1 MDKISIAI
9 HGGAGTILKSNMTN
23 EQETAIIETLD
34 KALMA
39 GYEILKNGGASLD
52 AVERAVIVMEGSK
65 TRLDINYLPFV
76 S

>member
-23 EQETAIIETLD
+23 EQETAITETLG

-39 GYEILKNGGASLD
+39 GYEILKNGGTSLD
-52 AVERAVIVMEGSK
+52 AVEKAVIVMEGSK
-65 TRLDINYLPFV
+65 IRLVINYLPFV